1 MLEKLGE
8 QEAVFLAA
16 GQRARWLA
24 GLIGRE
30 KKVLQVT
37 IDIAAATVDDN
48 RFAVVGDILQNAQ
61 PIINL
66 LAQLIEIH
74 DLQLGAAA
82 YFSVR
87 GLQFAEQKLDERGLT
102 SAVGADDTN
111 LVAGGDERGKIPDHW
126 RTVVSKCELPCFDHQ
141 LAGAIGLGG
150 LHLHSALALAA
161 LAAFGAHFLERPHTA
176 FIARA
181 PRLNALA
188 DPHLFLREFL
198 VELRVL
204 FFFGLQRGLFAL

>member
-1 MLEKLGE
+1 ML
-8 QEAVFLAA
+8 
-16 GQRARWLA
+16 
-24 GLIGRE
+24 
-30 KKVLQVT
+30 
-37 IDIAAATVDDN
+37 N
-48 RFAVVGDILQNAQ
+48 R
-61 PIINL
+61 IINL

-74 DLQLGAAA
+74 DLQLGATAVA
-82 YFSVR
+82 VR

-161 LAAFGAHFLERPHTA
+161 LAAFGAHFLERLHTA

-181 PRLNALA
+181 PRLM
-188 DPHLFLREFL
+188 PCGSTLFLREFL

-204 FFFGLQRGLFAL
+204 LFFGLQCGLFAV